1 MAFTNAL
8 GSKQDPLQGYDIKV
22 TTVASNGSSSG
33 ALVGAF
39 TSLMFKIVNQ
49 TETYLPLNSRI
60 PRMLDGEVIVV
71 WSLEQGLVE
80 MDVVANTFGADFA
93 TGFSGGRG
101 SMIPRSR
108 RFNILFEAQAMIGAK
123 AGGVDNDTYWIDGP
137 TAAGSQGTGGTL
149 SLANIQGSTALKYGI
164 MSARVDT
171 FSFGVA
177 AGRHVVAN
185 AWQGTAEHL
194 KNWTTGTPAKTP

>member
-1 MAFTNAL
+1 MGTPNGMGNEGL
-8 GSKQDPLQGYDIKV
+8 QDPLQGYDIKV
-22 TTVASNGSSSG
+22 STASASG
-33 ALVGAF
+33 QGGTNQLVGAF

-80 MDVVANTFGADFA
+80 MSVVANTFGGSFADSFA
-93 TGFSGGRG
+93 KGRAYK
-101 SMIPRSR
+101 IPRSS
-108 RFNILFEAQAMIGAK
+108 RFDIDFKMNAMIEQSATAVAGAS
-123 AGGVDNDTYWIDGP
+123 AAVWEVG
-137 TAAGSQGTGGTL
+137 TAATGGPGFIPADRAA
-149 SLANIQGSTALKYGI
+149 ANTDGYSIKLC
-164 MSARVDT
+164 RVDT

-185 AWQGTAEHL
+185 AWQGTGQHL
-194 KNWTTGTPAKTP
+194 VKLGT

>member
-1 MAFTNAL
+1 MSEL
-8 GSKQDPLQGYDIKV
+8 GMGTDGLQDPLQGYDIKV
-22 TTVASNGSSSG
+22 KTSVASTQGGKSQ
-33 ALVGAF
+33 LVGAF

-80 MDVVANTFGADFA
+80 MNIVANTFGTDFA
-93 TGFSGGRG
+93 TAFANGRAYK
-101 SMIPRSR
+101 IPRSS
-108 RFNILFEAQAMIGAK
+108 RFDIDFQMNAMIAADNGA
-123 AGGVDNDTYWIDGP
+123 ATASAAVWEVGTPADTAKPFIS
-137 TAAGSQGTGGTL
+137 AADARGTG
-149 SLANIQGSTALKYGI
+149 TALKGYSI
-164 MSARVDT
+164 KLCRVDT

-185 AWQGTAEHL
+185 AWQGTGQHL
-194 KNWTTGTPAKTP
+194 VQI

>member
-1 MAFTNAL
+1 MSVDGMGEIGL
-8 GSKQDPLQGYDIKV
+8 QDPLQGYDIKV
-22 TTVASNGSSSG
+22 ETVNFAAGNAVGSTSG
-33 ALVGAF
+33 PLVGAF

-80 MDVVANTFGADFA
+80 MNVVSNTFGSGFA
-93 TGFSGGRG
+93 TAFEKGRQFKV
-101 SMIPRSR
+101 PRSQ
-108 RFNILFEAQAMIGAK
+108 RFNIKFGMNAMLSDTTDETTFNTAGGTTSFISAAQAKGN
-123 AGGVDNDTYWIDGP
+123 AGVP
-137 TAAGSQGTGGTL
+137 TNGYQITL
-149 SLANIQGSTALKYGI
+149 C
-164 MSARVDT
+164 RVDT

-185 AWQGTAEHL
+185 SWQGTGQHL
-194 KNWTTGTPAKTP
+194 VQIK